1 MNATAL
7 PLFRQAASASIRS
20 IRRPTIPPG
29 LSDEFGS
36 DPTASRRWREFLERM
51 RVVNEPTD
59 FAAVVRAVRENL
71 WPTIIAAGS
80 RS

>member
-1 MNATAL
+1 MC
-7 PLFRQAASASIRS
+7 S
-20 IRRPTIPPG
+20 
-29 LSDEFGS
+29 SDL
-36 DPTASRRWREFLERM
+36 REFLERM